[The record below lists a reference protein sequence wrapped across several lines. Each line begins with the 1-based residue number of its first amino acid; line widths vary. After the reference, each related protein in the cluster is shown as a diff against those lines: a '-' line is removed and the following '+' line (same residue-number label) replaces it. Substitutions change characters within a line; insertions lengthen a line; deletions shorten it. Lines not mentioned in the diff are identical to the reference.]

1 MECKTHLS
9 NFYFVKTQDEMER
22 KSHSFFS
29 KERKKIGE
37 IERKTHS
44 PKPKAKKRKDVV
56 KWSVKRIHNQFWFSV
71 KKNLI
76 ISLNALLLVYAHWIS
91 KSYMLGL

>member
-1 MECKTHLS
+1 MKK
-9 NFYFVKTQDEMER
+9 KTQDEMER
-22 KSHSFFS
+22 KTHSFFLS
-29 KERKKIGE
+29 KERKNGE
-37 IERKTHS
+37 MERKTHS

-76 ISLNALLLVYAHWIS
+76 ISLNALLLSYAH
-91 KSYMLGL
+91 